1 MTSGGYGA
9 TPPAPSVPATTRR
22 RNLVA
27 ALEAGP
33 VIGTFQVMPGPAVTE
48 TLVLAGADVVCLDAE
63 HAALDVA
70 TLENH
75 VRAAQ
80 SVDGTVLIRVPEV
93 GAYLS
98 RSLDMGA
105 AGVIVPR
112 VDGREQAAAAVA
124 AVRFP
129 PAGGRGI
136 GGARAA
142 GYGLTMAEYRGTAND
157 ELLLV
162 LMVETQ
168 AGLDNVGEIAAV
180 DGVDVIF
187 VGPVDLAS
195 SLGVPGGSQ
204 AHDAAIRTIIDAAL
218 AAGRHVGILCADAD
232 EAHRYAALGARLLL
246 ISVDAVVLAGAFA
259 DLFHRARPDAPGP
272 S

>member
-1 MTSGGYGA
+1 
-9 TPPAPSVPATTRR
+9 
-22 RNLVA
+22 
-27 ALEAGP
+27 
-33 VIGTFQVMPGPAVTE
+33 VTE

-70 TLENH
+70 TLEHH

-80 SVDGTVLIRVPEV
+80 SVDGTVLIRVPAV

-105 AGVIVPR
+105 AGVVVPR
-112 VDGREQAAAAVA
+112 VDSREQAAAAVD

-129 PAGGRGI
+129 PAGARGI

-142 GYGLTMAEYRGTAND
+142 GYGLAMAEYRGTADD
-157 ELLLV
+157 ELLLA
-162 LMVETQ
+162 LMVETK

-195 SLGVPGGSQ
+195 SLGVPAGGQ
-204 AHDAAIRTIIDAAL
+204 AHDAAIRTIIDTAL

-232 EAHRYAALGARLLL
+232 EAHRYAALGVRLLL

-259 DLFHRARPDAPGP
+259 DLFHRARPAALGP